1 MATRV
6 PQKGHEGFQK
16 NTHEGATFRPKDILK
31 NTPEVAKKHKKDH
44 SNFQCSSKKQE
55 QPVSKK
61 KQAKYQDANFG
72 LCGLCFVKQALSS
85 GDRWA

>member
-31 NTPEVAKKHKKDH
+31 NTPEVEKTQKGPLKFSMQQQKNRNNPSPKRSRPNIRMQILDFAG
-44 SNFQCSSKKQE
+44 C
-55 QPVSKK
+55 
-61 KQAKYQDANFG
+61 
-72 LCGLCFVKQALSS
+72 AL
-85 GDRWA
+85 

>member
-1 MATRV
+1 MATRF

-31 NTPEVAKKHKKDH
+31 NTPEVAKNTKRTTQ
-44 SNFQCSSKKQE
+44 NFNAAAKKQE

>member
-31 NTPEVAKKHKKDH
+31 NTPEVAKNTKRTTQIFNEAAKKTGTTRL
-44 SNFQCSSKKQE
+44 QKGEPPPSS
-55 QPVSKK
+55 
-61 KQAKYQDANFG
+61 
-72 LCGLCFVKQALSS
+72 
-85 GDRWA
+85 